1 MLGGRTVNA
10 QVVQGMIKHFCDRCE
25 REVPT
30 DGDRHNVDVSASSK
44 SLARML
50 CSRCDFAGAILQR
63 KTRRTERETEMSADR
78 EMDHLENMSGMNG
91 PHTATTSP
99 PTPRRTSR
107 QRRTSCASGWRRT
120 IRSFTPQRLAR
131 YGSVANERAHPRRFA
146 GLAGLFRGVL
156 GVPAL
161 HVAPGAAVIRA
172 TSRAMFPLACVWG
185 WLHLGKERQ
194 AREWDAERLQIW
206 LRRMWRSE

>member
-1 MLGGRTVNA
+1 MEAT
-10 QVVQGMIKHFCDRCE
+10 
-25 REVPT
+25 
-30 DGDRHNVDVSASSK
+30 
-44 SLARML
+44 
-50 CSRCDFAGAILQR
+50 
-63 KTRRTERETEMSADR
+63 MSADR

-91 PHTATTSP
+91 
-99 PTPRRTSR
+99 SR
-107 QRRTSCASGWRRT
+107 HYNHSSAYAETDEQAAEDELRE
-120 IRSFTPQRLAR
+120 RLAAHHSQLYTTAVSAMR
-131 YGSVANERAHPRRFA
+131 ERGRPGRETHPRRFA

-172 TSRAMFPLACVWG
+172 FFAWLFLLACVWG

-206 LRRMWRSE
+206 LRRMWRSGSGAPIPVGKVCHASTATRAPSQIASSASALGVRYGG